1 VHDDVG
7 VSEYGRGSGK
17 SDPIDV
23 QLGVMLREIRLSRGL
38 AQAQLTKKLGLS
50 FQQIQKYELGRN
62 RVTVSTLL
70 RLCQALRIS
79 AATIVDDLTESPAQ
93 PAVEEP
99 RSLSAARALVN
110 LKSEP
115 IRTAVIALLKAVE
128 AEAGGSRLVNHSD

>member
-1 VHDDVG
+1 
-7 VSEYGRGSGK
+7 
-17 SDPIDV
+17 
-23 QLGVMLREIRLSRGL
+23 
-38 AQAQLTKKLGLS
+38 
-50 FQQIQKYELGRN
+50 
-62 RVTVSTLL
+62 
-70 RLCQALRIS
+70 LRIS